1 MLKTEEYG
9 IKLLEVLKKIEDYFD
24 TTEIRGSDVASF
36 IFAEKG
42 IQAIEIYQSENA
54 VIVEFWENEAQI
66 LENEVD
72 SYEKAT
78 EIVIDWIKINY
89 EK

>member
-1 MLKTEEYG
+1 M
-9 IKLLEVLKKIEDYFD
+9 KKIDDYFD
-24 TTEIRGSDVASF
+24 TTEIRGSDVADF

-42 IQAIEIYQSENA
+42 IQAIEIYQSENG
-54 VIVEFWENEAQI
+54 VIVEFWKNEDQI

-72 SYEKAT
+72 TYEKAT
-78 EIVIDWIKINY
+78 EIVIDWIKSNY